1 METIWD
7 EKIYNY
13 VIVYI
18 DTIIAATNDL
28 ETAIKH
34 KQELLNGDLYVKKDK
49 IIIYARIN
57 Y

>member
-1 METIWD
+1 METVFDGIV
-7 EKIYNY
+7 YNY

-18 DTIIAATNDL
+18 DTIIDATNDL
-28 ETAIKH
+28 ETAIK
-34 KQELLNGDLYVKKDK
+34 KRKEYINNDFYLKKDK

>member
-1 METIWD
+1 METVFD
-7 EKIYNY
+7 GKVYNY
-13 VIVYI
+13 VVVYI

-34 KQELLNGDLYVKKDK
+34 KQDLLNNDLYLKKDK
-49 IIIYARIN
+49 IKIYVKLE

>member
-18 DTIIAATNDL
+18 DTIVAATNDL

-49 IIIYARIN
+49 IKIYARID